1 MSSID
6 IPATSGI
13 YRITCTANGRFY
25 IGSAVNLQR
34 RWRVHQHYLSHGT
47 HQNQHL
53 QRAFDKH
60 GSESIVFEI
69 VEFIL
74 PAFLLEREQ
83 YYLDKLQ
90 PFGKKGF
97 NIDRVAGSRMGHEC
111 SAATREKLRLA
122 NFGKTYGEETRRIHS
137 EQGRARTHRQESKEL
152 IRLARLG
159 TKRSV
164 ETCERLSISHLGIKQ
179 SAEHIEN
186 RRQASLGHE
195 VSQTTRDKLSSK
207 MSDAKDASK
216 KTLIVISPDGVEQ
229 TIHGVGKFCKE
240 HGLNHSALIQVAKGK
255 HPHHKRWTARYP

>member
-1 MSSID
+1 MNTMSSID

-53 QRAFDKH
+53 QRAFD
-60 GSESIVFEI
+60 
-69 VEFIL
+69 
-74 PAFLLEREQ
+74 
-83 YYLDKLQ
+83 
-90 PFGKKGF
+90 KKGF